1 MRGCYQRCRFST
13 LLYRVV
19 NTGQLLIAIVI
30 QLMRMVWTIII
41 VVAAAYIGLT
51 LILYLFQASFIYFPT
66 HDSAGTPA
74 AIGLDY
80 EDIKFKAADGVTL
93 SGWYV
98 PATDSRQVVLFF
110 HGNAGNI
117 SHRLESIA
125 QFHRL
130 GLSVFIIDYR
140 GYGLSTGKV
149 SEEGTYLDA
158 AAAWKY
164 LVEERGVEPEQ
175 IIIFGRSLGG
185 AIAAWLAQHHPPQL
199 LILES
204 TFTSVP
210 DMGARQFPFLPVR
223 LLARIRYN
231 TVDRLP
237 EVSAPILIVHSP
249 DDEIIPYSHG
259 RRLFEVAPEPKEF
272 LQITGGHNE
281 GFVVSQ
287 NYEAGLKSFVEMYD

>member
-1 MRGCYQRCRFST
+1 
-13 LLYRVV
+13 
-19 NTGQLLIAIVI
+19 
-30 QLMRMVWTIII
+30 MRMVWTIVAI
-41 VVAAAYIGLT
+41 VAAAYIGLT
-51 LILYLFQASFIYFPT
+51 LILFLFQASFVFFPT
-66 HDSAGTPA
+66 RDSAGTPA
-74 AIGLDY
+74 AIGLAY
-80 EDIKFKAADGVTL
+80 EDIRFKTADGVTL

-98 PATDSRQVVLFF
+98 PAKESRQVVLFF

-117 SHRLESIA
+117 THRLDSIA

-130 GLSVFIIDYR
+130 GLSVFIVDYR
-140 GYGLSTGKV
+140 GYGLSEGKV

-158 AAAWKY
+158 EAAWTY
-164 LVEERGVEPEQ
+164 LIEERGIESEQ

-185 AIAAWLAQHHPPQL
+185 AVATWLAQQHPPKM

-210 DMGARQFPFLPVR
+210 DMAAKQFPFLPVR
-223 LLARIRYN
+223 LLARIKYN

-249 DDEIIPYSHG
+249 GDDIIPYSHG

-281 GFVVSQ
+281 GFIVSQ
-287 NYEAGLKSFVEMYD
+287 NYEEGLKSFIEMYN

>member
-1 MRGCYQRCRFST
+1 
-13 LLYRVV
+13 
-19 NTGQLLIAIVI
+19 
-30 QLMRMVWTIII
+30 MVWTIII
-41 VVAAAYIGLT
+41 VVVAAYIGLT
-51 LILYLFQASFIYFPT
+51 LILFLFQSSFIYFPT

-74 AIGLDY
+74 AIGLAY
-80 EDIKFKAADGVTL
+80 EDIRFKTADGVAL

-98 PATDSRQVVLFF
+98 PVEDSQQIVLFF

-117 SHRLESIA
+117 THRLESIGR
-125 QFHRL
+125 FHRL
-130 GLSVFIIDYR
+130 GLSVFIVDYR
-140 GYGLSTGKV
+140 GYGQSEGNV

-158 AAAWKY
+158 EAAWGY

-185 AIAAWLAQHHPPQL
+185 AVAAWLAQQHPPKM

-237 EVSAPILIVHSP
+237 QVPAPILIVHSP

-281 GFVVSQ
+281 GFVISR
-287 NYEAGLKSFVEMYD
+287 NYEEGLKSFIERYK